1 MNDDN
6 RQGQL
11 PIDLP
16 GLPRLFTI
24 PQLAEYFGVSVRT
37 VEGWNSRGGGPRSVK
52 IGRHVRY
59 TEDSIR
65 EYLASRSVT

>member
-1 MNDDN
+1 MNAHDN
-6 RQGQL
+6 ESPAITASSTL
-11 PIDLP
+11 PK
-16 GLPRLFTI
+16 LFTI

-37 VEGWNSRGGGPRSVK
+37 VEGWNARGGGPRPVK

-65 EYLASRSVT
+65 EYLASRSAI